1 MIVAGFG
8 FRSNATLTASEV
20 LLKIQD
26 LNTNFLN
33 LW

>member
-8 FRSNATLTASEV
+8 FQVMQPLTASEV

>member
-8 FRSNATLTASEV
+8 FRSNATFDSFRV

-26 LNTNFLN
+26 LNANFLN